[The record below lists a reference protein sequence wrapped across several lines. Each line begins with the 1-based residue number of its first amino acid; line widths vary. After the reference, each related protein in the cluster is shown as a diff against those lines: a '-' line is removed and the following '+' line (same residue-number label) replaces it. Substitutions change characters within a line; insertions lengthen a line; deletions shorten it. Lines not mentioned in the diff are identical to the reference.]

1 MTLRSITVSLALTF
15 FFFADAALARGER
28 VDAIR
33 DKAEHLREHARA
45 FRRTSSHARGVTCF
59 YRYSTVFVGVVVV
72 GVLVLFACLGACVF
86 SGRC

>member
-1 MTLRSITVSLALTF
+1 MTPLSITVSLALT

-28 VDAIR
+28 VDAVR
-33 DKAEHLREHARA
+33 DKAEHLREHARV